1 MYTKTVRKPNKNKRI
16 SPSETAFIGA
26 IITLIGG
33 FFISYNYIES
43 QKIMAYDYMANAF
56 YDGNQVTVAEN
67 ENNQTEEKKEGLSGE
82 ITNDYIGYLNIPK
95 INLTKGFLDNRS
107 SENDV
112 EKNILVVE
120 GSNYPDVDK
129 GNFILA
135 GHSGTG
141 WKAFFNDLYKL
152 SAGDTAKII
161 YKDKTYTYQI
171 TNIYKQPKTGKL
183 AIYRNYDKTTLTL
196 ITCTNND
203 STTQTIYIAELIN
216 KE

>member
-1 MYTKTVRKPNKNKRI
+1 MYTKTVRKPNKKKRI

-95 INLTKGFLDNRS
+95 INLTKGFLNNRS

-152 SAGDTAKII
+152 SAGDTAKIT

>member
-152 SAGDTAKII
+152 SAGDTAKIT

-171 TNIYKQPKTGKL
+171 TNIYKQPKKGKL

>member
-1 MYTKTVRKPNKNKRI
+1 MYTKTVKKPNNKKRI

-56 YDGNQVTVAEN
+56 YDGNQVTVAES

-152 SAGDTAKII
+152 SAGDTAKIT

>member
-82 ITNDYIGYLNIPK
+82 ITNDYIWYLNIPK

-152 SAGDTAKII
+152 SAGDTAKIT

>member
-152 SAGDTAKII
+152 SAGDTAKIT

>member
-82 ITNDYIGYLNIPK
+82 ITNNYIGYLNIPK

-152 SAGDTAKII
+152 SAGDTAKIT

>member
-16 SPSETAFIGA
+16 SPSESAFIGA

-152 SAGDTAKII
+152 SAGDTAKIT

>member
-152 SAGDTAKII
+152 SAGDTAKIT

-203 STTQTIYIAELIN
+203 STTQTIYTAELIN

>member
-112 EKNILVVE
+112 EKNILAVE

-152 SAGDTAKII
+152 SAGDTAKIT

>member
-152 SAGDTAKII
+152 SAGDTAKIT

-171 TNIYKQPKTGKL
+171 TNI
-183 AIYRNYDKTTLTL
+183 
-196 ITCTNND
+196 
-203 STTQTIYIAELIN
+203 
-216 KE
+216 